1 MFGVGKSYREIG
13 RRIGRSHNV
22 VMNYLKNK
30 DEYGRKKSSGRR
42 SIISEETRTQLFQD
56 LTNTGDSINTVKN
69 RNNVVA
75 SKSAVYRA
83 VKKSGTFVY
92 KQRRK
97 APCWKEHHTTN
108 RLQWA
113 VNKVTWLD
121 EWKNVFF
128 SDEKK
133 WNLDGPD
140 GCKFY
145 WHDLRNEESF
155 FKSRQFGGGSVM
167 VWAAFSST
175 TKSKI
180 VFLEGRQNSKN
191 YIDTL
196 KENIKPLL
204 KDGNIFQ
211 QDNAP
216 IHVSKETK
224 NFFLREN
231 IAVMD

>member
-1 MFGVGKSYREIG
+1 M
-13 RRIGRSHNV
+13 
-22 VMNYLKNK
+22 
-30 DEYGRKKSSGRR
+30 
-42 SIISEETRTQLFQD
+42 
-56 LTNTGDSINTVKN
+56 
-69 RNNVVA
+69 
-75 SKSAVYRA
+75 
-83 VKKSGTFVY
+83 
-92 KQRRK
+92 
-97 APCWKEHHTTN
+97 
-108 RLQWA
+108 
-113 VNKVTWLD
+113 
-121 EWKNVFF
+121 FF

-216 IHVSKETK
+216 IHVSNETK

-231 IAVMD
+231 IAVMDWPALSPDLNPIENVWGIMVREIYKNGMQYADKESLKAAIEKAWDELSFETLKKLAISMHKRCIELIKANGHAINY